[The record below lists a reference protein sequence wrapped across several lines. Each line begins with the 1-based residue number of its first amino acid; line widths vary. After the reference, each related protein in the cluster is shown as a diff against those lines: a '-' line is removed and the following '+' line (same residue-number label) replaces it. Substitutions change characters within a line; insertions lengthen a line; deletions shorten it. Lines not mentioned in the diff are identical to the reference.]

1 MDRRLIGFGAPC
13 KRRLQASLRR
23 EAFWRPSGVRLWSAR
38 ASILPASV
46 KTAARSI
53 CDAVS
58 HRHEHHQQCR
68 QNGAVRVSARL
79 VPRAVGHRSFYPPL
93 TVGEI
98 RRGVLEQ
105 PKGKRRSALE
115 AWFSGPEGPQA
126 LFAGRILPFDDS
138 AALLWARLMA
148 EGKAIGRPRS
158 ALDMIIASIA
168 GANDCVIVTDNERDF
183 KGLRILNPL

>member
-1 MDRRLIGFGAPC
+1 VTRYLIDTNIISNVVKPGPSESLLAWFGAQQDTD
-13 KRRLQASLRR
+13 L
-23 EAFWRPSGVRLWSAR
+23 F
-38 ASILPASV
+38 I
-46 KTAARSI
+46 AA
-53 CDAVS
+53 
-58 HRHEHHQQCR
+58 
-68 QNGAVRVSARL
+68 
-79 VPRAVGHRSFYPPL
+79 L

-105 PKGKRRSALE
+105 PKGKKRSALE

-148 EGKAIGRPRS
+148 EGKAIGRPRG

-168 GANDCVIVTDNERDF
+168 GANDCVIVNDF
-183 KGLRILNPL
+183 RGSRILNPLRSHEEKR